1 MSDADHSEV
10 RGFLTHHVGVA
21 EYGLTVGA
29 GIAAGGRIAK
39 NGACARRGSTG
50 KMLVGLID

>member
-50 KMLVGLID
+50 KMLAGLID